1 MKKVLSVLLAVIFLA
16 SLIGGCGNVRLAENE
31 ITVVSRED
39 GSGTRGAFVELFGLL
54 ETGADGTRKD
64 TTYKEAIIA
73 NRTDVMMTT
82 VANDAN
88 AIGYISLGSLNDTVK
103 AVNIGGIKASAA
115 NVKNGTYEVSRP
127 FIIAVKGTATGL
139 QKDFI
144 DYILSA
150 EGQAV
155 VNERNYIAIDPDTPA
170 YAGDSPAGK
179 LTIAGSSSVSPLMEV
194 LVERYNIINPNAD
207 IEIQTTDSSA
217 GMTAAINGTCE
228 IGMSS
233 RELKDS
239 EKEVLKGMTIAID
252 GIAVIVNNTNPHGNL
267 SKAQVKE
274 IFTGKILRWN
284 ELVN

>member
-127 FIIAVKGTATGL
+127 FIIAVKGAVTGL

-155 VNERNYIAIDPDTPA
+155 VNERNYIAIDPDASA